1 MNTDQDVDWQIFDSC
16 FDTLTTPSTS
26 PETVNDKEK
35 ITTEETCIHC
45 KNKSFVSIEG
55 QYCCTSCG
63 SLKHADIH
71 SSESSYQNSSKSGS
85 NKARMGMPTNPL
97 LPKSSLGST
106 ISSKKGYSKSV
117 QKMCNYH
124 RWNSMPY
131 KERSLWNVY
140 TIIQNNATIGGLPQS
155 LIKDAKSIYQKLSE
169 ISISRGANRKGLIA
183 ACVYLA
189 CKNNDVP
196 RSAKEIAHMF
206 NIKVNILTKGTKKLM
221 NIMRVNHISLP
232 KMEET
237 EVTNATDFIERFC
250 SKLGFSN
257 NHIMLTMRI
266 AEKASELGIVEE
278 NTPPSI
284 ASGCIYYVS
293 HILKLKKVSKKEI
306 SKVCR
311 ISEVTIGK
319 CFKKMQI
326 YEKHIFKNLDIE
338 KYK

>member
-1 MNTDQDVDWQIFDSC
+1 MKHIHELDVDWNYFDSC
-16 FDTLTTPSTS
+16 LETFSTPTTS
-26 PETVNDKEK
+26 PETINGQEIGDSCVNCENR
-35 ITTEETCIHC
+35 T
-45 KNKSFVSIEG
+45 FVSIEG
-55 QYCCTSCG
+55 QHCCISCG

-71 SSESSYQNSSKSGS
+71 SSEASNQNYGNTSD

-106 ISSKKGYSKSV
+106 ISNRRGYTKSV

-140 TIIQNNATIGGLPQS
+140 TTIQNNATIGGLPQS
-155 LIKDAKSIYQKLSE
+155 LIKDAKRIYQKLSA

-183 ACVYLA
+183 ACVYTA

-196 RSAKEIAHMF
+196 RSAKEIAYMF

-232 KMEET
+232 KTDET
-237 EVTNATDFIERFC
+237 EVTDATDFIERFC

-266 AEKASELGIVEE
+266 AKKASDLGIVEE

-293 HILKLKKVSKKEI
+293 QLLKLKKVSKKEI

-319 CFKKMQI
+319 CFKKMQK

-338 KYK
+338 EYK